1 MRQENEKPYRE
12 EVQSGAGQGEVCAVS
27 ACANQEIVASKWIAL
42 EGTAQLVGQHRERL
56 RKRLPMRMIDEAAA
70 FDQYLSVASEAATA
84 MKSGVCGI
92 YDLSQ
97 SGIFA
102 GLWEMAQDAGVGLEI
117 DLQKIPVRQETI
129 EICEYFDINPYNVL
143 SGGSFLIAA
152 RDGAAL
158 AEELSHQDIPT
169 AVIGRMTK
177 GNDRI
182 LWNAGNKRFL
192 DRPQRDEMYKVNR
205 REGIE

>member
-129 EICEYFDINPYNVL
+129 EICEFCGENPYEMA
-143 SGGSFLIAA
+143 SGGCLLMTVESGNTLA
-152 RDGAAL
+152 AAL
-158 AEELSHQDIPT
+158 LRAGIP
-169 AVIGRMTK
+169 AVVIGRTTQGK
-177 GNDRI
+177 ERVIYHQGRKSY
-182 LWNAGNKRFL
+182 LNKPR
-192 DRPQRDEMYKVNR
+192 Y
-205 REGIE
+205 